1 MLQLLFVIFS
11 ILSLSSKILVICSLS
26 LSPLIHSAKIYNA
39 CVIVDDMMLG
49 GFLAAFKTKF
59 PVIFI
64 YCIWITDYLAIE
76 SGQILAVI
84 CHDVAVI
91 ALITQWDVLLSSSKL
106 LHLFIGCPLSVA
118 GLPVCWPCRVI
129 RSIKWT
135 ENPWQKSHLSKEDF
149 FGLWNWM
156 ISNVEKNFCGLGVLE
171 SVALTANKEL
181 LFWKVQWQ
189 KE

>member
-1 MLQLLFVIFS
+1 M
-11 ILSLSSKILVICSLS
+11 SLSCKILVICSLS
-26 LSPLIHSAKIYNA
+26 LSLSPLVHSAKIYNA
-39 CVIVDDMMLG
+39 CVFVDDMMLG

-84 CHDVAVI
+84 CLDVAVI
-91 ALITQWDVLLSSSKL
+91 AVITLWNVLLSSSKL
-106 LHLFIGCPLSVA
+106 LHLFIGCPISVA

-129 RSIKWT
+129 RYILMSMPIKWT
-135 ENPWQKSHLSKEDF
+135 ENPWQKSHLSKKDF

-171 SVALTANKEL
+171 SVARTA
-181 LFWKVQWQ
+181 
-189 KE
+189 

>member
-106 LHLFIGCPLSVA
+106 LHLFIGCPISVA

-129 RSIKWT
+129 RYILMSMPIKWT
-135 ENPWQKSHLSKEDF
+135 ETHDKNPICRRKTF
-149 FGLWNWM
+149 
-156 ISNVEKNFCGLGVLE
+156 
-171 SVALTANKEL
+171 SVYGIE
-181 LFWKVQWQ
+181 W
-189 KE
+189 